1 MLDPSFAAIVRRHL
15 PLLPRQQELAPEDS
29 LGELGLDSMASALL
43 VVELERGLGVRLP
56 EHSLTS
62 ATFSTAESLWR
73 VVARSMGE
81 LQ

>member
-1 MLDPSFAAIVRRHL
+1 
-15 PLLPRQQELAPEDS
+15 
-29 LGELGLDSMASALL
+29 
-43 VVELERGLGVRLP
+43 VRLP